1 MPDQSLPV
9 AAEPVRVTR
18 LADYRPPAYL
28 VDRVALA
35 FELHETATR
44 VRSRLHLRRNGEGN
58 PPLVLDGAGQPVERI
73 ALDGEALGANRYE
86 VSPETL
92 SIPDVPETFVLEIE
106 TTINPRDNTELSGLY
121 LSNGAFFT
129 QCEAEGFRRITY
141 FPDRPD
147 VMARFEVT
155 ITADASRCPVM
166 LSNGNPGAVETLD
179 DGRHRTVWTDPHPK
193 PCYLFALVAGDLVEV
208 ADSFTTRSGRPVA
221 LGIWVRRGD
230 ETSCD
235 HAMRSLKAAMS
246 WDEEVF
252 GLEYDLD
259 VFNIAAVS
267 DFNMGAMENKGLNV
281 FNTKYVLTRPE
292 TATDGDYQ
300 GIETVIAHE
309 YFHNWTGNRV
319 TCRDWFQLS
328 LKEGLTV
335 YRDQEF
341 TMDRGSRA
349 VKRIA
354 DVRVLRAAQFREDA
368 GPLAHPVQPDH
379 YIAIDNFYT
388 ATVYNK
394 GAEVIRMMATIIGR
408 ANFRRGMDLYFQRH
422 DNQAVT
428 IEDFVRCMEDASGTD
443 LSRFR
448 LWYHQAGTPEL
459 SVSDHY
465 DEAARRYRLSLRQQ
479 TRPTPNQNEKRP
491 QVIPV
496 AAGLLAPDGREIMP
510 TRVLLLTDAAQDF
523 EFDNVPARPVPSLLR
538 EFSAPVRLRGLA
550 DEQLRLLAAH
560 DTDPFVRWDSGQQYA
575 TGVLLAMVSGQR
587 GDVAPG
593 LVEAMAAALER
604 ADEDHAFA
612 AEALILPS
620 ESFLFDQMEVAAVDA
635 IHAARQGA
643 RVVIAAAL
651 RDQLSRTYERLGDP
665 GPYRIDGASIGRRA
679 LRNACLA
686 YLAVDGDPESVRR
699 AKAQFDAGANMT
711 DVLAAL
717 SVLCAIDCPERSA
730 ALASFH
736 AAWRGDPLVLDK
748 WFAIQAASPL
758 PGTVGTVR
766 ALAAHP
772 DFDLRNPNRVRA
784 LASSFAANQVRFHD
798 ASGAGYRFLAD
809 TILQLDPM
817 NPQVAARISS
827 PFGHWRRL
835 DPGRGA
841 LLQAELRRILAAPG
855 LSRNTREMVG
865 RCLEA

>member
-1 MPDQSLPV
+1 
-9 AAEPVRVTR
+9 
-18 LADYRPPAYL
+18 
-28 VDRVALA
+28 
-35 FELHETATR
+35 
-44 VRSRLHLRRNGEGN
+44 
-58 PPLVLDGAGQPVERI
+58 
-73 ALDGEALGANRYE
+73 
-86 VSPETL
+86 
-92 SIPDVPETFVLEIE
+92 
-106 TTINPRDNTELSGLY
+106 
-121 LSNGAFFT
+121 
-129 QCEAEGFRRITY
+129 
-141 FPDRPD
+141 
-147 VMARFEVT
+147 
-155 ITADASRCPVM
+155 
-166 LSNGNPGAVETLD
+166 
-179 DGRHRTVWTDPHPK
+179 
-193 PCYLFALVAGDLVEV
+193 
-208 ADSFTTRSGRPVA
+208 
-221 LGIWVRRGD
+221 
-230 ETSCD
+230 
-235 HAMRSLKAAMS
+235 
-246 WDEEVF
+246 
-252 GLEYDLD
+252 
-259 VFNIAAVS
+259 
-267 DFNMGAMENKGLNV
+267 
-281 FNTKYVLTRPE
+281 
-292 TATDGDYQ
+292 
-300 GIETVIAHE
+300 
-309 YFHNWTGNRV
+309 
-319 TCRDWFQLS
+319 
-328 LKEGLTV
+328 
-335 YRDQEF
+335 
-341 TMDRGSRA
+341 
-349 VKRIA
+349 
-354 DVRVLRAAQFREDA
+354 
-368 GPLAHPVQPDH
+368 
-379 YIAIDNFYT
+379 
-388 ATVYNK
+388 
-394 GAEVIRMMATIIGR
+394 
-408 ANFRRGMDLYFQRH
+408 
-422 DNQAVT
+422 
-428 IEDFVRCMEDASGTD
+428 
-443 LSRFR
+443 
-448 LWYHQAGTPEL
+448 
-459 SVSDHY
+459 
-465 DEAARRYRLSLRQQ
+465 
-479 TRPTPNQNEKRP
+479 
-491 QVIPV
+491 
-496 AAGLLAPDGREIMP
+496 
-510 TRVLLLTDAAQDF
+510 
-523 EFDNVPARPVPSLLR
+523 
-538 EFSAPVRLRGLA
+538 
-550 DEQLRLLAAH
+550 
-560 DTDPFVRWDSGQQYA
+560 VRWDSGQQYA
-575 TGVLLAMVSGQR
+575 TGVLLAMISGQR